1 MLIKLLENPLTVS
14 ILHLLAKKPLTIL
27 QITKNLESDTA
38 SIFAI
43 LGELHQYGL
52 VLQIKNNKLNDSTSS
67 SNKTDSKEKIYNN
80 NQLSLQNTSM
90 GIPLTEYLKLWEEIQ
105 LNPGD
110 SNPDMLN
117 KYLFSI
123 PNHLRSILKN
133 GSHNKIRNKIL
144 RRITK

>member
-1 MLIKLLENPLTVS
+1 VQNPTMLIKLLENPLTVS

-67 SNKTDSKEKIYNN
+67 SNKTDSKEIEYLGKI
-80 NQLSLQNTSM
+80 
-90 GIPLTEYLKLWEEIQ
+90 ITEYTIYLTKEDYIKAIEEEIKETETKILKLEREIEKKKREIE
-105 LNPGD
+105 D
-110 SNPDMLN
+110 
-117 KYLFSI
+117 
-123 PNHLRSILKN
+123 LK
-133 GSHNKIRNKIL
+133 KQKE
-144 RRITK
+144 